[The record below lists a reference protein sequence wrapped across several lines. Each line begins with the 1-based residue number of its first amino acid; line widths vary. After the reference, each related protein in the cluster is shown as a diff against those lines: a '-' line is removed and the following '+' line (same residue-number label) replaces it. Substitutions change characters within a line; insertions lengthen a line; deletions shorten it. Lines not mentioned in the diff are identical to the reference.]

1 MTERIISV
9 VFSGD
14 DGEFEEAIVAYRHN
28 GRVVMVG
35 GNDVTLTFQEDELL
49 ALLTDAKEEVND
61 IRPE

>member
-1 MTERIISV
+1 MSAERIITV

-35 GNDVTLTFQEDELL
+35 GNDVTLTFQENELL
-49 ALLTDAKEEVND
+49 ALLGDAKEGTDDV
-61 IRPE
+61 